1 MPRERENSDASGA
14 PGQSK
19 RPPLNHHDSGSSQ
32 AGGDQTGNGSG
43 THHHRAKGP
52 KHVVG
57 GSRLHGKVPS
67 SKGLHKHHGSTSTVK
82 LNRTNTSNTNRA
94 GGSPTSPLDR
104 PPFLQPG
111 HRRSTSQDLVTVTS
125 NLKNSSTTALKRNRS
140 NADVAGIGKGKAK
153 SSSNLL
159 KRSSSN
165 PAVHK
170 LKGEQRHSKVH
181 FNIGDDGQ
189 DDDEDQDE
197 WVDASTSASP
207 LLSRRGSTIN
217 GAETS
222 NENHLHPLAS
232 ALPPQGQQGESSR
245 VPLGTQVQYQFPSQQ
260 QRAQSSNNT
269 VAPVSNISQQQQQQR
284 QQQQQ
289 QQEQQQKQREQ
300 QQQQQQVQEQ
310 QQKQQTQQP
319 YKPPT
324 NKNSSSQ
331 TSIAPS
337 IAHSTTSL
345 THSQLL
351 TERILKRVPSM
362 ISAPKMSTENVQ
374 VQLTTSRP
382 VSPASSIR
390 ASQVRPG
397 SSGKEELL
405 TSRFVGG
412 DVGSTGNPSNPDE
425 SFLTSIKATAENGTS
440 RSMGSLERAGHQ
452 GSKLGA
458 DSDDEGAS
466 ATEMRRTTR
475 RRNGTQT
482 SVSSGVYGIPKDL
495 NRTQQKL
502 NLQRQSSTLDQPHV
516 PPHHPALG
524 GMSGMP
530 LTPGLPLNG
539 NGYDSRDPRLSKVL
553 ERTGMEYLVV
563 RRYQNPVA
571 RSIARIAQYQ
581 ALQNGSLGMNGSG
594 GGGGGGRS
602 SRPGTSHSKRGSELG
617 LAGRPSFLRDNTQGP
632 RDSFLAQA
640 TINASTGNHQQQHH
654 GHSNSMSAMPSRAV
668 SAAAR
673 FSGLA
678 SGMGTRANS
687 TSSSLDGDGDGAGH
701 VGMLNGA
708 NGHNGGGSSSRLSGS
723 SLVDRSEHA
732 ETQAILRALWD
743 KSLDLS
749 ASQE

>member
-1 MPRERENSDASGA
+1 MPRERENSDTSGA

-32 AGGDQTGNGSG
+32 AGGDQTGNGS

-67 SKGLHKHHGSTSTVK
+67 SKGLHKHHGSTSNVK
-82 LNRTNTSNTNRA
+82 LNRTNTANSTRQ
-94 GGSPTSPLDR
+94 GGSPTSPDR
-104 PPFLQPG
+104 PPFLAHG

-125 NLKNSSTTALKRNRS
+125 NLKNTSTTALKRNRS
-140 NADVAGIGKGKAK
+140 IADVAGIGKGKAK
-153 SSSNLL
+153 SSSDLL

-189 DDDEDQDE
+189 DEEEDQDE

-232 ALPPQGQQGESSR
+232 AVMPQGQGDNWR
-245 VPLGTQVQYQFPSQQ
+245 VAPQVQYQFPSQQ
-260 QRAQSSNNT
+260 QRVQPSKNT
-269 VAPVSNISQQQQQQR
+269 VAPQQQQR
-284 QQQQQ
+284 QE
-289 QQEQQQKQREQ
+289 QE
-300 QQQQQQVQEQ
+300 QQQQQVQEQ
-310 QQKQQTQQP
+310 QQKQQAQQP

-345 THSQLL
+345 SHSQLL

-362 ISAPKMSTENVQ
+362 LSAPKMSTESVQ
-374 VQLTTSRP
+374 VQLNASRP
-382 VSPASSIR
+382 TSPASSIR

-397 SSGKEELL
+397 SSEREELL

-412 DVGSTGNPSNPDE
+412 DVGSTGNPSNPGE

-440 RSMGSLERAGHQ
+440 QSMGSLEHAGHQ

-466 ATEMRRTTR
+466 ATEIRRTTR

-502 NLQRQSSTLDQPHV
+502 NLQRASSTLDQPHV
-516 PPHHPALG
+516 PPHHPTLG
-524 GMSGMP
+524 VMGGMP
-530 LTPGLPLNG
+530 LTTGLPLNG
-539 NGYDSRDPRLSKVL
+539 NGYDNRDPRLTKVL

-571 RSIARIAQYQ
+571 RSIARVAQYQ
-581 ALQNGSLGMNGSG
+581 ALQNGSLNMNG
-594 GGGGGGRS
+594 GGGVGGRS
-602 SRPGTSHSKRGSELG
+602 SRPGTSHSKRGSELSLG
-617 LAGRPSFLRDNTQGP
+617 GGRPGFLRDGREGP

-640 TINASTGNHQQQHH
+640 TLNANHHQ
-654 GHSNSMSAMPSRAV
+654 HSNSMSAVPSKAV

-673 FSGLA
+673 FSGLS
-678 SGMGTRANS
+678 SGIGTRANS
-687 TSSSLDGDGDGAGH
+687 TSSSLDGDGDGDGRQPH

-708 NGHNGGGSSSRLSGS
+708 NGGHGGLHGSSSRLSGS

>member
-19 RPPLNHHDSGSSQ
+19 RPPLQHRESSSSQ
-32 AGGDQTGNGSG
+32 IGGD

-57 GSRLHGKVPS
+57 ASRLHGKVPS
-67 SKGLHKHHGSTSTVK
+67 SKGLHKHHGSTSMVK
-82 LNRTNTSNTNRA
+82 LNRTGTQASRQ
-94 GGSPTSPLDR
+94 GESPTSPDR
-104 PPFLQPG
+104 PPDRPQV
-111 HRRSTSQDLVTVTS
+111 HRRATSQDVVTVAT
-125 NLKNSSTTALKRNRS
+125 NLKNTSTTALERNRS
-140 NADVAGIGKGKAK
+140 NVDVAGIGKGKAK

-165 PAVHK
+165 PQVHK
-170 LKGEQRHSKVH
+170 LKGERHSKVH
-181 FNIGDDGQ
+181 FNIGDEGQ
-189 DDDEDQDE
+189 DDDDEEDQDE

-232 ALPPQGQQGESSR
+232 AVQGQVDNSR
-245 VPLGTQVQYQFPSQQ
+245 VAQVQYQFPSQQ
-260 QRAQSSNNT
+260 QRVQPSNNA
-269 VAPVSNISQQQQQQR
+269 VAPASNISQQQQQQ
-284 QQQQQ
+284 
-289 QQEQQQKQREQ
+289 
-300 QQQQQQVQEQ
+300 QVQ
-310 QQKQQTQQP
+310 QP
-319 YKPPT
+319 PKPPT

-337 IAHSTTSL
+337 IANSTTSQ

-362 ISAPKMSTENVQ
+362 ISVPKMSTESVQ
-374 VQLTTSRP
+374 VQLNAPRAT
-382 VSPASSIR
+382 SPASSILS
-390 ASQVRPG
+390 SQVRPG
-397 SSGKEELL
+397 SSSGREELL

-412 DVGSTGNPSNPDE
+412 DQVGSTGNPSNPGE
-425 SFLTSIKATAENGTS
+425 SFLTSIRATAENGTS
-440 RSMGSLERAGHQ
+440 RSMGSLEHAGHQ

-458 DSDDEGAS
+458 DSDDEGTGV
-466 ATEMRRTTR
+466 TEIRRTTR

-482 SVSSGVYGIPKDL
+482 SVSSGVYGALKDL

-502 NLQRQSSTLDQPHV
+502 ELQRASSTLDQPHV
-516 PPHHPALG
+516 PPHHPTLG
-524 GMSGMP
+524 P
-530 LTPGLPLNG
+530 LTPGLNG
-539 NGYDSRDPRLSKVL
+539 NGYDNRDPRLTKIL

-581 ALQNGSLGMNGSG
+581 ALQSGSLNMN
-594 GGGGGGRS
+594 GGGRS

-617 LAGRPSFLRDNTQGP
+617 GGRPSFLRDGREP

-640 TINASTGNHQQQHH
+640 TTNANHQ
-654 GHSNSMSAMPSRAV
+654 HSNSMSAIPSKAV

-673 FSGLA
+673 FSGL
-678 SGMGTRANS
+678 GGIETRANS
-687 TSSSLDGDGDGAGH
+687 TRSSLDGDGDGGQPH

-708 NGHNGGGSSSRLSGS
+708 NGGSSSRLSGS

>member
-1 MPRERENSDASGA
+1 MPRDRENSDTSGA

-19 RPPLNHHDSGSSQ
+19 RPTLYHRDSSSSQ
-32 AGGDQTGNGSG
+32 VGGDQTGNGN

-57 GSRLHGKVPS
+57 GSRLHGKAPS

-82 LNRTNTSNTNRA
+82 LNRTNTAASRQ
-94 GGSPTSPLDR
+94 GESPTSPER
-104 PPFLQPG
+104 PPFLTSN
-111 HRRSTSQDLVTVTS
+111 HRRSTSQDLVTVST
-125 NLKNSSTTALKRNRS
+125 NLKNTSATALKRNRS
-140 NADVAGIGKGKAK
+140 NADVAGTGKGKAK
-153 SSSNLL
+153 STSNLL
-159 KRSSSN
+159 KRSTSN

-170 LKGEQRHSKVH
+170 LKGERHSKVH

-189 DDDEDQDE
+189 DDDEDDQDE

-217 GAETS
+217 GAETA

-232 ALPPQGQQGESSR
+232 ALPPQGQVDNPR
-245 VPLGTQVQYQFPSQQ
+245 VTQVQFPFPSQQ
-260 QRAQSSNNT
+260 QRFQPSNNI
-269 VAPVSNISQQQQQQR
+269 VASANNTSQQQQQQ
-284 QQQQQ
+284 QLQ
-289 QQEQQQKQREQ
+289 EQ
-300 QQQQQQVQEQ
+300 QQQQQQMPQLS
-310 QQKQQTQQP
+310 
-319 YKPPT
+319 KPPT

-337 IAHSTTSL
+337 IAPSIAHSTTTSQS
-345 THSQLL
+345 HNQLL

-362 ISAPKMSTENVQ
+362 ISAPKMSTESVQ
-374 VQLTTSRP
+374 VQLNASRP
-382 VSPASSIR
+382 TSPASSMLS
-390 ASQVRPG
+390 SQIRPG
-397 SSGKEELL
+397 SSEKEELL

-412 DVGSTGNPSNPDE
+412 DQLGSTGNPSNPGE
-425 SFLTSIKATAENGTS
+425 SFLTGIRTTTENGTS
-440 RSMGSLERAGHQ
+440 RSMGSLEHAGHQ

-458 DSDDEGAS
+458 DSDDEG
-466 ATEMRRTTR
+466 TEIRRTTR
-475 RRNGTQT
+475 KRNGTQT
-482 SVSSGVYGIPKDL
+482 SVSSGVYGGLKDL

-502 NLQRQSSTLDQPHV
+502 NLQRASSTLDQPQV
-516 PPHHPALG
+516 PPHHPTLG
-524 GMSGMP
+524 P

-539 NGYDSRDPRLSKVL
+539 NGYDNRDPRLTRIL

-581 ALQNGSLGMNGSG
+581 ALQNGSLNMN
-594 GGGGGGRS
+594 GGGRA
-602 SRPGTSHSKRGSELG
+602 SRPGTSHSKRGSELSG
-617 LAGRPSFLRDNTQGP
+617 GRPNFLRDGREP

-640 TINASTGNHQQQHH
+640 TINANHQ
-654 GHSNSMSAMPSRAV
+654 HSNSMSAIPSKAV

-673 FSGLA
+673 FSGL
-678 SGMGTRANS
+678 GGIGTRANS
-687 TSSSLDGDGDGAGH
+687 TSSSLDGDGDGGQPH

-708 NGHNGGGSSSRLSGS
+708 NGGSSSRLSGS

-749 ASQE
+749 VSQE

>member
-1 MPRERENSDASGA
+1 M
-14 PGQSK
+14 
-19 RPPLNHHDSGSSQ
+19 
-32 AGGDQTGNGSG
+32 
-43 THHHRAKGP
+43 
-52 KHVVG
+52 
-57 GSRLHGKVPS
+57 
-67 SKGLHKHHGSTSTVK
+67 VK
-82 LNRTNTSNTNRA
+82 LNRSNTANSRQGGQ
-94 GGSPTSPLDR
+94 GGSPTSPDR
-104 PPFLQPG
+104 APFFAPG
-111 HRRSTSQDLVTVTS
+111 HRRSTSQDLATVAT
-125 NLKNSSTTALKRNRS
+125 NLKNNTSTTALKRNRS
-140 NADVAGIGKGKAK
+140 NADVAGVGKGKAK

-170 LKGEQRHSKVH
+170 LKGERHSKVH

-189 DDDEDQDE
+189 DDEEDQDE

-232 ALPPQGQQGESSR
+232 AVQGHVDNSR
-245 VPLGTQVQYQFPSQQ
+245 VPQIQYQFPSQQ
-260 QRAQSSNNT
+260 QRAQPSNNT
-269 VAPVSNISQQQQQQR
+269 VAPANNTSQQQQQLSQQQQQQ
-284 QQQQQ
+284 QQQL
-289 QQEQQQKQREQ
+289 
-300 QQQQQQVQEQ
+300 
-310 QQKQQTQQP
+310 QQP
-319 YKPPT
+319 SKPPT

-337 IAHSTTSL
+337 IAHSTTSQS
-345 THSQLL
+345 HSQLL

-374 VQLTTSRP
+374 VQLNASRP
-382 VSPASSIR
+382 TSPASSIR

-397 SSGKEELL
+397 SSGKEEVL
-405 TSRFVGG
+405 TSRFIGG
-412 DVGSTGNPSNPDE
+412 DQVGSTGNPSNPGE
-425 SFLTSIKATAENGTS
+425 SFLTSIRATAENSTS
-440 RSMGSLERAGHQ
+440 RSMGSLEQAGHQ
-452 GSKLGA
+452 GIKPEA
-458 DSDDEGAS
+458 DSDDEGA
-466 ATEMRRTTR
+466 TEIRRTTR

-495 NRTQQKL
+495 NRTQQKI
-502 NLQRQSSTLDQPHV
+502 NLQRASSTLDQQPHV
-516 PPHHPALG
+516 PPHHPTLG
-524 GMSGMP
+524 VMGGMP

-539 NGYDSRDPRLSKVL
+539 NGYDNRDPRLTKVL

-571 RSIARIAQYQ
+571 RSIARIAQFQ
-581 ALQNGSLGMNGSG
+581 ALQNGSLH
-594 GGGGGGRS
+594 GGGGGRS

-617 LAGRPSFLRDNTQGP
+617 GGRPSFLRDGREP

-640 TINASTGNHQQQHH
+640 TIGNANQHH
-654 GHSNSMSAMPSRAV
+654 HSNSMSAIPSKAV

-673 FSGLA
+673 FSGL
-678 SGMGTRANS
+678 GGIGTRANS
-687 TSSSLDGDGDGAGH
+687 TSSSLDGDGEQPH
-701 VGMLNGA
+701 VGMLN
-708 NGHNGGGSSSRLSGS
+708 GSSSRLSGS